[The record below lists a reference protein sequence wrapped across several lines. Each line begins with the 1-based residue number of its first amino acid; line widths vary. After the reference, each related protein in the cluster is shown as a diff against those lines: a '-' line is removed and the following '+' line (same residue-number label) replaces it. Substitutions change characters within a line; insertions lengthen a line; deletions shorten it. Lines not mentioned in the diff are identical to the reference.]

1 MGPYKNLKEEQ
12 NLFLEQ
18 LKKSEYLSSLFYFTG
33 GTLLSSLYL
42 QHRESEDLDFFTGKK
57 YDKQAVYTVVE
68 EISKKLKFKV
78 KSQFIEVVYRFQ
90 FESPKGQLLKVD
102 FSYYPFKAIEKRV
115 KIDGLYVDSKTDI
128 AVNKL
133 LVISQ
138 RSEVKDFVDLYFL
151 LKSYSIWDLVTGLKQ
166 KFNED
171 PEPLVIASNMT
182 KVQDFTSLPIM
193 LKPLNL
199 TELKKFFFN
208 EAKKL
213 GVKSVGS

>member
-1 MGPYKNLKEEQ
+1 MGSYKNLKEEQ
-12 NLFLEQ
+12 SLFLEQ
-18 LKKSEYLSSLFYFTG
+18 LKESEYLSSLFYFTG

-42 QHRESEDLDFFTGKK
+42 HHRESEDLDFFAEKK
-57 YDKQAVYTVVE
+57 YDKQAVYTIVE

-78 KSQFIEVVYRFQ
+78 SSQFIEVVYRFQ
-90 FESPKGQLLKVD
+90 LESPKGQLLKVD
-102 FSYYPFKAIEKRV
+102 FSYYPFNAIEKRE
-115 KIDGLYVDSKTDI
+115 KIDDIYVDSKIDI

-166 KFNED
+166 KFNGD
-171 PEPLVIASNMT
+171 PDPLLIASDMT

-193 LKPLNL
+193 LKPLSL

-213 GVKSVGS
+213 GLTSVGS